1 MQKNNNQITLFDTLV
16 TSDQLQEIKVVLP
29 YLPSALQ
36 RFAGLY
42 SKLEE
47 LKNTFFLF
55 NNMEDLEEFSARDKA
70 PETMFDELKSYLT
83 DEQITSL
90 ENLNN
95 IKSMMELLQEMD
107 VGGDDNGIN
116 IESIFEMMNKKGPEF
131 YE

>member
-29 YLPSALQ
+29 YLPFSLQ

-42 SKLEE
+42 SKIEE
-47 LKNTFFLF
+47 LKNAFFLF
-55 NNMEDLEEFSARDKA
+55 SNMEELEEFSARDKA
-70 PETMFDELKSYLT
+70 PETMFDELRSYLT

-95 IKSMMELLQEMD
+95 IKSMMELLHETD
-107 VGGDDNGIN
+107 SGGDENAVN
-116 IESIFEMMNKKGPEF
+116 MERIFEMMNKKGSEF